1 MCVLLF
7 VSFSDD
13 CAEGFRPATCNV
25 PPRSIVSQRSQTRRC
40 SLISCETLFGSI
52 FITRTLEILL
62 HSALEALGRH
72 YLFSWQSPH
81 LHLNFERLVSKT
93 SRTPITRLSQA
104 PVGRAG
110 RGDVWTMLPPER
122 DDGRT
127 RCRPPCHYPYP
138 PLIFRPPSLRG
149 LRFACCASMEM
160 LMSTDTDDLHANVP
174 TVDFVLKMFWPSKR
188 RWSLNRD

>member
-25 PPRSIVSQRSQTRRC
+25 PPRSIVSQRSQTQRC
-40 SLISCETLFGSI
+40 SLISCETLFWVD
-52 FITRTLEILL
+52 FITRMLEILL

-81 LHLNFERLVSKT
+81 LHLNFERLASKT

-110 RGDVWTMLPPER
+110 RGDVWTMLPPSATTGER
-122 DDGRT
+122 D
-127 RCRPPCHYPYP
+127 
-138 PLIFRPPSLRG
+138 
-149 LRFACCASMEM
+149 A
-160 LMSTDTDDLHANVP
+160 DLHVIIHTLRSYSDPRAF
-174 TVDFVLKMFWPSKR
+174 VDLGLPAAP
-188 RWSLNRD
+188 RWKC